1 LFYKQRNEQVV
12 PTLAN
17 NNMSTKHMTAR
28 VKMIVHA
35 PHGTSNEPIVEFQID
50 SGTLF
55 DAFTLITREMVAW
68 TYVKSLAKKHNEHSV
83 PSQHSMITTWDQT
96 ILMINPWLQRM
107 FSIRQP
113 MEEE

>member
-1 LFYKQRNEQVV
+1 
-12 PTLAN
+12 
-17 NNMSTKHMTAR
+17 MSTKYMTAR
-28 VKMIVHA
+28 VKMIMHA

-68 TYVKSLAKKHNEHSV
+68 TYVKPLAKKHDERSV
-83 PSQHSMITTWDQT
+83 LSQNSMITTWDQT
-96 ILMINPWLQRM
+96 ILTINPWLQRI
-107 FSIRQP
+107 FAIRQP